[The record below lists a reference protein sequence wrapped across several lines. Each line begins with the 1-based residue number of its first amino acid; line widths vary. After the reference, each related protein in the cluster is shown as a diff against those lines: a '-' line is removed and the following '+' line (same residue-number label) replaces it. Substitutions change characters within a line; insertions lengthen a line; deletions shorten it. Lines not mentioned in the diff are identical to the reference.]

1 VRGFCVTAALAG
13 GPSLISNSASA
24 HSLPLALIALISRR
38 RSRTCAKTAPTSSA
52 PSAKPAGAKADV
64 NVDAM
69 PDTIAVPKVSP
80 WRRCSRCDG
89 KRVSTRP
96 HGPRPTSG
104 VPDYRPEC
112 PYARRPTGAGIRSA
126 RAKVQQRMVL
136 AGSHLR
142 LGRNQQA
149 IGAKEQDESHDAC
162 A

>member
-1 VRGFCVTAALAG
+1 MSLRLWRAPQPYFKLRFC
-13 GPSLISNSASA
+13 SLIAFGPDCSHFPSAI
-24 HSLPLALIALISRR
+24 PNMRE
-38 RSRTCAKTAPTSSA
+38 TAPTSSA
-52 PSAKPAGAKADV
+52 PSAKPAGAKADL

-69 PDTIAVPKVSP
+69 PDIIAVPKVSP